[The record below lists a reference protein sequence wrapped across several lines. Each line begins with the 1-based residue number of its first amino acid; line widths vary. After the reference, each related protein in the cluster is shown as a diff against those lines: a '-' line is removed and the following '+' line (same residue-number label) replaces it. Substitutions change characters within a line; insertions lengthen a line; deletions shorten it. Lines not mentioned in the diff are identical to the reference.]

1 MQIRH
6 LPFPL
11 SLSPR
16 TFLRSNLSSAR
27 NVDLGCGSIISRYE
41 ENNSRQDRVRKR
53 INRGTNT
60 TLRYVRGPPLPSPPL
75 PSLDK
80 ASVGAIGDL
89 IRLYFVLIHKYIWRE
104 SAAGTIKR
112 LIAVQFVIN
121 KSGERPRRGVAPLR
135 CEETGMR
142 DFSGP
147 GAPPARYLQRPKG
160 RRKKCLQDDAQS
172 TLEKASIFRVFLPP
186 SSNLPSSL
194 LSFIDP

>member
-1 MQIRH
+1 MLI
-6 LPFPL
+6 
-11 SLSPR
+11 SV
-16 TFLRSNLSSAR
+16 A
-27 NVDLGCGSIISRYE
+27 VISIISRYE

-60 TLRYVRGPPLPSPPL
+60 TRYVTLEGLPSPPLPSPLLL

-135 CEETGMR
+135 GEETGMR
-142 DFSGP
+142 DFSGA

-186 SSNLPSSL
+186 SSNLLPSSL